1 MGDANQDPRAP
12 SRPSA
17 APGTDPGARLML
29 AYQGGDEGA
38 FDGLVE
44 AYSGQVYALVTRFL
58 GPVPAREDLVQ
69 EAFLR
74 VIRARG
80 RYRATARF
88 TTWLY
93 RIVFNLCL
101 NEKERLSRRGEVS
114 LEAGE
119 SEGSGRRGAASD
131 FEDEDATDPADH
143 LARGDAVSA
152 VRAAIAGLPES
163 QRMALVLSK
172 YEDLSYAEVAEVMD
186 STEKAI
192 KSMVHRARENLRD
205 RLGPFLREEVA

>member
-1 MGDANQDPRAP
+1 MGTTNRQPRATSP
-12 SRPSA
+12 TPA
-17 APGTDPGARLML
+17 DPGVRLML
-29 AYQGGDEGA
+29 AYQGGDEEA
-38 FDGLVE
+38 FDRLVE

-58 GPVPAREDLVQ
+58 GPVHAREDLVQ

-74 VIRARG
+74 VIRARD

-101 NEKERLSRRGEVS
+101 NEQERLSRRGEVS
-114 LEAGE
+114 LESGE
-119 SEGSGRRGAASD
+119 PGEPGRSSASNL
-131 FEDEDATDPADH
+131 EDEDATDPVDH
-143 LARGDAVSA
+143 MVRGDAVSA
-152 VRAAIAGLPES
+152 VRAAIAELPES

-172 YEDLSYAEVAEVMD
+172 YEDLSYAEVAAVMD

-192 KSMVHRARENLRD
+192 KSMVHRARENLRE